1 MAYRGL
7 DMTNPHLRLALG
19 LLTGLVGLV
28 AMLRLVSG
36 AFTESMSPFAW
47 MFVALAMVPWV
58 AYAGW
63 RARHG
68 QLTQRAGLLVLGL
81 GVVGLVLAWL
91 FTIGAVVAL
100 ACSLAAFVII
110 WIHDWPSRRPAAQ
123 ERIVPIDELASDP
136 QEGQNA

>member
-1 MAYRGL
+1 
-7 DMTNPHLRLALG
+7 MTNIHIRLALG

-36 AFTESMSPFAW
+36 AFSGSISTFAW
-47 MFVALAMVPWV
+47 IFVALAMIPWV

-68 QLTQRAGLLVLGL
+68 RLTQRAGLIVLGL

-110 WIHDWPSRRPAAQ
+110 WIHDWPAKKPETQ
-123 ERIVPIDELASDP
+123 GRIVPIDELAHDP
-136 QEGQNA
+136 PESQNA